1 MKIETV
7 KKLFK
12 CLYPEFEIITIDIL
26 PRNKYENG
34 EWIEDT
40 PSVFVG
46 VRINDGILSN
56 NDVSNTLTK
65 LTNREFNVFLT

>member
-46 VRINDGILSN
+46 VRIND
-56 NDVSNTLTK
+56 
-65 LTNREFNVFLT
+65 

>member
-12 CLYPEFEIITIDIL
+12 CLYPEFEIITIEIL

-40 PSVFVG
+40 SSVFVG
-46 VRINDGILSN
+46 VRINDGILPN
-56 NDVSNTLTK
+56 NDVSNTLTE